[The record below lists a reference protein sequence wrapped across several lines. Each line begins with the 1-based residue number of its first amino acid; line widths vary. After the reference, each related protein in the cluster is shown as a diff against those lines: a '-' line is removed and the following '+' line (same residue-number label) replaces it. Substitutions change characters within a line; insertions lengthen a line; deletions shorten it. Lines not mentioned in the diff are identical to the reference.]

1 VPAGQPSFLYYL
13 GESAR
18 HVGVVGFA
26 HHPLGHAEE
35 DVVLLK
41 VVLSQQRDVLLCS
54 VGPDDPK
61 NSKPTGKEVNSE
73 TRKLLSAV
81 KRCRESLAPNGL

>member
-1 VPAGQPSFLYYL
+1 MPAGQPSFLFYL

-26 HHPLGHAEE
+26 HHPLGHAEQ
-35 DVVLLK
+35 DVVLFEN
-41 VVLSQQRDVLLCS
+41 VLAQQGDVLLRS
-54 VGPDDPK
+54 VGPDDPE
-61 NSKPTGKEVNSE
+61 NSKPTGKVVNSE